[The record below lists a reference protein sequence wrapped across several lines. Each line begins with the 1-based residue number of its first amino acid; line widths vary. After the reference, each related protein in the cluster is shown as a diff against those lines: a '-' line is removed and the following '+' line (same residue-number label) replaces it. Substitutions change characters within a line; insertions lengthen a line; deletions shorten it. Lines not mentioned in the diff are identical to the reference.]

1 MVTKLPKLFS
11 FGMCQ
16 SFTHFKEI
24 SANYVW
30 NRSPICSHKP
40 LFLFSLLSLIF
51 SERRT
56 VSMSRQPQKTG
67 SLKFSRNELQFHSQ
81 TSKGLCAH
89 WFNEYWDFFVLSLPH
104 SISCLC
110 HDISD
115 QKLEYQ
121 FYSERSEHCLHFGR
135 AKVQQKCQK
144 WSILA
149 SFWKPEVRSHT
160 VLPDRSV
167 LIGQKLVENV
177 KISNASNAMFR
188 VIFNF
193 SLKKLG
199 PSKSKIICHTNID
212 TKFKPY
218 LLEIENLFSKLDA
231 LKIFH

>member
-1 MVTKLPKLFS
+1 MFCFANDDWYLWSLVKWSPSCPSSLALVCVKALLTSRRFPLITCETALQFVVINLFFFSHFWVWS
-11 FGMCQ
+11 FQ
-16 SFTHFKEI
+16 KE
-24 SANYVW
+24 
-30 NRSPICSHKP
+30 
-40 LFLFSLLSLIF
+40 
-51 SERRT
+51 RT
-56 VSMSRQPQKTG
+56 MSRQPQKTG

-89 WFNEYWDFFVLSLPH
+89 WFNEYWDFFVLSH

-121 FYSERSEHCLHFGR
+121 FYSEWSELSLHFELT
-135 AKVQQKCQK
+135 KVNQKSQK
-144 WSILA
+144 MVYFGEFLKTW
-149 SFWKPEVRSHT
+149 VCSHT

-193 SLKKLG
+193 SLKKVG
-199 PSKSKIICHTNID
+199 P
-212 TKFKPY
+212 
-218 LLEIENLFSKLDA
+218 EQIENYLP
-231 LKIFH
+231 

>member
-51 SERRT
+51 SERT

-121 FYSERSEHCLHFGR
+121 FYSERSELCLHFGWT
-135 AKVQQKCQK
+135 KVQQKCQK

-199 PSKSKIICHTNID
+199 PSKSKNFCYANID